1 MDWILP
7 GCKKR
12 TLSREK
18 SSLGKLS
25 EQRNFREGKKRRN
38 QKEVETNNTNPK
50 YWKKTLKKT
59 RYGAYLVS
67 VDNIAKILKNDSY
80 LLGTVKL
87 NAFTGRIEAVKG
99 CPCNPNGYPEWDDNC
114 SAMLAYYL
122 SKEYGL
128 NRCTGEMNL
137 ALASVAS
144 ENSYHPVRDYLDA
157 LPRWDGKER
166 VPFLLSDYLGA
177 KDEDY
182 TRETAK
188 RWLAAAVGRI
198 YHPGMKFDSMLLL
211 SGSQGIGKSTFF
223 SKLAVKRAWF
233 SDSVS
238 NMDKKSAI
246 EDIQGKWILEISE
259 LSGMKKSKV
268 ESVKAFLSR
277 ENDHYRPPYGRY
289 VKMLTLLAKVRQ
301 AEEVDEIQARDIE
314 KEIHRVYKVPLISHP
329 IHPVVGKKQGEYF

>member
-1 MDWILP
+1 M
-7 GCKKR
+7 
-12 TLSREK
+12 
-18 SSLGKLS
+18 
-25 EQRNFREGKKRRN
+25 
-38 QKEVETNNTNPK
+38 ETNNTNPK

-188 RWLAAAVGRI
+188 RWLSAAVGRI

-223 SKLAVKRAWF
+223 SKLAVKRSWF

-259 LSGMKKSKV
+259 LSGMKKSEV

-301 AEEVDEIQARDIE
+301 AGEVDEIQARDIE